1 MSTTQIGQTEIDQL
15 IADEFGVNADYVSE
29 LLKQFERDRSSV
41 DEEWR
46 SFFDELL
53 SNGRVATDL
62 VTVAPSDRTTPAKR
76 IQSTSTVVPRGGIQA
91 TYEWG
96 RETATPG
103 REPLP
108 EAAAPVPAVQPQ
120 APPVVA
126 EEAVERIPIRGPALR
141 IAENMEASLGVP

>member
-1 MSTTQIGQTEIDQL
+1 MSTTQIGQTEIDRL

-53 SNGRVATDL
+53 SNGRLGTDV
-62 VTVAPSDRTTPAKR
+62 VTVAASDGTTPAKR
-76 IQSTSTVVPRGGIQA
+76 IQSISTAVAPGGIQA

-96 RETATPG
+96 RGAATPA
-103 REPLP
+103 REPLH
-108 EAAAPVPAVQPQ
+108 EAAVPVSAAQP
-120 APPVVA
+120 
-126 EEAVERIPIRGPALR
+126 
-141 IAENMEASLGVP
+141 

>member
-1 MSTTQIGQTEIDQL
+1 MSTTQIGQTEINRL

-46 SFFDELL
+46 SFFNELL
-53 SNGRVATDL
+53 SNGRVATDV

-96 RETATPG
+96 RETATPA

-108 EAAAPVPAVQPQ
+108 EAAAAPVPAVQPQ

-126 EEAVERIPIRGPALR
+126 
-141 IAENMEASLGVP
+141 